1 MVDDIASE
9 DFVTAYSSPSSS
21 GTTYMMY
28 GYKKGYTL
36 NALWGFRYGGVWH
49 NQEEVERNKIT
60 KAYASASGNTFKPGY
75 ARYQDINHDG
85 ALNSDDLVY
94 LGSADPDL
102 YGGIQN
108 TFNIH
113 NFTFSFFFNYSIGGK
128 IYNVAELWMGNGSP
142 YTNQY
147 KYMQNSWHPV
157 RNPNSN
163 LPMAGSYDA
172 LPSDRLVH
180 DASYLRLK
188 NISASYTFDMRKV
201 TKNRLRDIR
210 VSVSGEKHSTCGRN
224 TTDSI
229 GRFDI
234 EFQLGPA
241 ARRHRR
247 LSQAPDHYFQPPD
260 QILTAKTMKSYSFL
274 KKYLLAA
281 TATAALL
288 FSACDLDEHPTSF
301 VGPKE
306 YYKTRAQCLA
316 GLNACYIPI
325 NSIYDYCFLIMT
337 EGVTDL
343 MYIASGTKDAQL
355 DISPAKPLNGQKIWT
370 QCYKGVMYCNSTIA
384 AIERSPLNDIK
395 ESSEADKLPL
405 LAEGVVIRSFYYWLL
420 TCIFGD
426 VPFYT
431 KEVADQQVMQEIAH
445 MGRMSAKETRDYLI
459 DELQRYV
466 PSMDQV
472 RSSEVAD
479 NRMGAAMG
487 WMMIAKLAQ
496 WNHRWDDALEALGE
510 LEKIYGDLQQYP
522 LEDIMFR
529 NKNTPESI
537 FEVQRT
543 YTPGGL
549 SVTTNVAAITTP
561 YHNGK
566 GIYDGVEIPEMGTG
580 MTTWTSMRP
589 NSYFCDGLQTKKSND
604 KRKTLNMAWE
614 YDGKPF
620 SGVGTRPWLGPK
632 FWCPGMQNT
641 ADFSNQKVFRYADAI
656 LMMAEC
662 YAETEDSDEAVRYL
676 NMVRERAG
684 TTAYV
689 FKNKDALLEEIQK
702 ERGRELLGEFQRKF
716 DLVRWGIWY
725 QMTYEYTNY
734 PTLKTAALPCHEML
748 PDPRQGGRL
757 FRRRARQ
764 QGL

>member
-1 MVDDIASE
+1 
-9 DFVTAYSSPSSS
+9 
-21 GTTYMMY
+21 
-28 GYKKGYTL
+28 
-36 NALWGFRYGGVWH
+36 
-49 NQEEVERNKIT
+49 
-60 KAYASASGNTFKPGY
+60 
-75 ARYQDINHDG
+75 
-85 ALNSDDLVY
+85 
-94 LGSADPDL
+94 
-102 YGGIQN
+102 
-108 TFNIH
+108 
-113 NFTFSFFFNYSIGGK
+113 
-128 IYNVAELWMGNGSP
+128 
-142 YTNQY
+142 
-147 KYMQNSWHPV
+147 
-157 RNPNSN
+157 
-163 LPMAGSYDA
+163 
-172 LPSDRLVH
+172 
-180 DASYLRLK
+180 
-188 NISASYTFDMRKV
+188 
-201 TKNRLRDIR
+201 
-210 VSVSGEKHSTCGRN
+210 
-224 TTDSI
+224 
-229 GRFDI
+229 
-234 EFQLGPA
+234 
-241 ARRHRR
+241 
-247 LSQAPDHYFQPPD
+247 
-260 QILTAKTMKSYSFL
+260 
-274 KKYLLAA
+274 
-281 TATAALL
+281 
-288 FSACDLDEHPTSF
+288 
-301 VGPKE
+301 
-306 YYKTRAQCLA
+306 
-316 GLNACYIPI
+316 
-325 NSIYDYCFLIMT
+325 
-337 EGVTDL
+337 
-343 MYIASGTKDAQL
+343 
-355 DISPAKPLNGQKIWT
+355 
-370 QCYKGVMYCNSTIA
+370 MYCNSTIA

-395 ESSEADKLPL
+395 ESSEADKSPL

-734 PTLKTAALPCHEML
+734 PTLKDNMLPCHEYYPI
-748 PDPRQGGRL
+748 PDKEVVYSGGAL
-757 FRRRARQ
+757 DNKAYNEY
-764 QGL
+764 GM

>member
-1 MVDDIASE
+1 
-9 DFVTAYSSPSSS
+9 
-21 GTTYMMY
+21 
-28 GYKKGYTL
+28 
-36 NALWGFRYGGVWH
+36 
-49 NQEEVERNKIT
+49 
-60 KAYASASGNTFKPGY
+60 
-75 ARYQDINHDG
+75 
-85 ALNSDDLVY
+85 
-94 LGSADPDL
+94 
-102 YGGIQN
+102 
-108 TFNIH
+108 
-113 NFTFSFFFNYSIGGK
+113 
-128 IYNVAELWMGNGSP
+128 
-142 YTNQY
+142 
-147 KYMQNSWHPV
+147 
-157 RNPNSN
+157 
-163 LPMAGSYDA
+163 
-172 LPSDRLVH
+172 
-180 DASYLRLK
+180 
-188 NISASYTFDMRKV
+188 
-201 TKNRLRDIR
+201 
-210 VSVSGEKHSTCGRN
+210 
-224 TTDSI
+224 
-229 GRFDI
+229 
-234 EFQLGPA
+234 
-241 ARRHRR
+241 
-247 LSQAPDHYFQPPD
+247 
-260 QILTAKTMKSYSFL
+260 MKSYSFL

-384 AIERSPLNDIK
+384 TIERSPLNDIK

-662 YAETEDSDEAVRYL
+662 YAETEGYDEAVRYL

-702 ERGRELLGEFQRKF
+702 ERGR
-716 DLVRWGIWY
+716 
-725 QMTYEYTNY
+725 
-734 PTLKTAALPCHEML
+734 
-748 PDPRQGGRL
+748 
-757 FRRRARQ
+757 
-764 QGL
+764 

>member
-1 MVDDIASE
+1 M
-9 DFVTAYSSPSSS
+9 
-21 GTTYMMY
+21 
-28 GYKKGYTL
+28 K
-36 NALWGFRYGGVWH
+36 
-49 NQEEVERNKIT
+49 T
-60 KAYASASGNTFKPGY
+60 KY
-75 ARYQDINHDG
+75 I
-85 ALNSDDLVY
+85 LL
-94 LGSADPDL
+94 
-102 YGGIQN
+102 
-108 TFNIH
+108 
-113 NFTFSFFFNYSIGGK
+113 
-128 IYNVAELWMGNGSP
+128 
-142 YTNQY
+142 
-147 KYMQNSWHPV
+147 
-157 RNPNSN
+157 
-163 LPMAGSYDA
+163 
-172 LPSDRLVH
+172 
-180 DASYLRLK
+180 
-188 NISASYTFDMRKV
+188 
-201 TKNRLRDIR
+201 
-210 VSVSGEKHSTCGRN
+210 
-224 TTDSI
+224 
-229 GRFDI
+229 
-234 EFQLGPA
+234 
-241 ARRHRR
+241 
-247 LSQAPDHYFQPPD
+247 
-260 QILTAKTMKSYSFL
+260 ILTAWL
-274 KKYLLAA
+274 
-281 TATAALL
+281 TASCSLQEDTEG
-288 FSACDLDEHPTSF
+288 FSTPSDF
-301 VGPKE
+301 
-306 YYKTRAQCLA
+306 YKTKTQCQSA
-316 GLNACYIPI
+316 VNSCYIPLKNLYTYKMMI
-325 NSIYDYCFLIMT
+325 AT

-343 MYIASGTKDAQL
+343 MYIASGTQDAQL
-355 DISPAKPLNGQKIWT
+355 DISPSQPRFGADMWT
-370 QCYKGVMYCNSTIA
+370 YGYRGVMYCNMAVTGIENSTIDEKDRNSLVA
-384 AIERSPLNDIK
+384 
-395 ESSEADKLPL
+395 EAKVLR
-405 LAEGVVIRSFYYWLL
+405 AFYYYLL
-420 TCIFGD
+420 TSFFGD

-445 MGRMSAKETRDYLI
+445 MGRMPAKETRDYLI

-522 LEDIMFR
+522 LDDIMFR

-549 SVTTNVAAITTP
+549 AVTTNVAAITTP

-589 NSYFCDGLQTKKSND
+589 NSYFCDGLQTKKSSD

-662 YAETEDSDEAVRYL
+662 YAETENPDEAVRYL

-689 FKNKDALLEEIQK
+689 FKNNDALLEEIQR

-734 PTLKTAALPCHEML
+734 PTLKDNMLPCHEYYPI
-748 PDPRQGGRL
+748 PDKEVVYSGGAL
-757 FRRRARQ
+757 DNKAYNEY
-764 QGL
+764 GM

>member
-1 MVDDIASE
+1 M
-9 DFVTAYSSPSSS
+9 
-21 GTTYMMY
+21 
-28 GYKKGYTL
+28 K
-36 NALWGFRYGGVWH
+36 
-49 NQEEVERNKIT
+49 T
-60 KAYASASGNTFKPGY
+60 KY
-75 ARYQDINHDG
+75 I
-85 ALNSDDLVY
+85 LL
-94 LGSADPDL
+94 
-102 YGGIQN
+102 
-108 TFNIH
+108 
-113 NFTFSFFFNYSIGGK
+113 
-128 IYNVAELWMGNGSP
+128 
-142 YTNQY
+142 
-147 KYMQNSWHPV
+147 
-157 RNPNSN
+157 
-163 LPMAGSYDA
+163 
-172 LPSDRLVH
+172 
-180 DASYLRLK
+180 
-188 NISASYTFDMRKV
+188 
-201 TKNRLRDIR
+201 
-210 VSVSGEKHSTCGRN
+210 
-224 TTDSI
+224 
-229 GRFDI
+229 
-234 EFQLGPA
+234 
-241 ARRHRR
+241 
-247 LSQAPDHYFQPPD
+247 
-260 QILTAKTMKSYSFL
+260 ILTAWI
-274 KKYLLAA
+274 
-281 TATAALL
+281 TASCSLQEDTEG
-288 FSACDLDEHPTSF
+288 FSTPGDF
-301 VGPKE
+301 
-306 YYKTRAQCLA
+306 YKTKTQCQSA
-316 GLNACYIPI
+316 VNSCYIPLKNLYTYKMMI
-325 NSIYDYCFLIMT
+325 AT

-343 MYIASGTKDAQL
+343 MYIASGTQDAQL
-355 DISPAKPLNGQKIWT
+355 DISPSQPRFGADMWT
-370 QCYKGVMYCNSTIA
+370 YGYRGVMYCNMAVTG
-384 AIERSPLNDIK
+384 IENSPIDEKDRNSLVA
-395 ESSEADKLPL
+395 EAKVLR
-405 LAEGVVIRSFYYWLL
+405 AFYYYLL
-420 TCIFGD
+420 TSFFGD

-734 PTLKTAALPCHEML
+734 PTLKDNMLPCHEYYPI
-748 PDPRQGGRL
+748 PDKEVVYSGGAL
-757 FRRRARQ
+757 DNKAYNEY
-764 QGL
+764 GM

>member
-1 MVDDIASE
+1 
-9 DFVTAYSSPSSS
+9 
-21 GTTYMMY
+21 
-28 GYKKGYTL
+28 
-36 NALWGFRYGGVWH
+36 
-49 NQEEVERNKIT
+49 
-60 KAYASASGNTFKPGY
+60 
-75 ARYQDINHDG
+75 
-85 ALNSDDLVY
+85 
-94 LGSADPDL
+94 
-102 YGGIQN
+102 
-108 TFNIH
+108 
-113 NFTFSFFFNYSIGGK
+113 
-128 IYNVAELWMGNGSP
+128 
-142 YTNQY
+142 
-147 KYMQNSWHPV
+147 
-157 RNPNSN
+157 
-163 LPMAGSYDA
+163 
-172 LPSDRLVH
+172 
-180 DASYLRLK
+180 
-188 NISASYTFDMRKV
+188 
-201 TKNRLRDIR
+201 
-210 VSVSGEKHSTCGRN
+210 
-224 TTDSI
+224 
-229 GRFDI
+229 
-234 EFQLGPA
+234 
-241 ARRHRR
+241 
-247 LSQAPDHYFQPPD
+247 
-260 QILTAKTMKSYSFL
+260 MKSYSFL

-641 ADFSNQKVFRYADAI
+641 ADFSNQKVVTNAAREILLISRSPIPYPKGTLDFEYEKVTGIQLYSKQALKFYHDTPKSILEKAEENDMMRFIENGHKVHAI
-656 LMMAEC
+656 VSP
-662 YAETEDSDEAVRYL
+662 YKTVSVD
-676 NMVRERAG
+676 
-684 TTAYV
+684 TP
-689 FKNKDALLEEIQK
+689 KDLALVNEILK
-702 ERGRELLGEFQRKF
+702 EKQHG
-716 DLVRWGIWY
+716 
-725 QMTYEYTNY
+725 
-734 PTLKTAALPCHEML
+734 
-748 PDPRQGGRL
+748 
-757 FRRRARQ
+757 
-764 QGL
+764 

>member
-1 MVDDIASE
+1 
-9 DFVTAYSSPSSS
+9 
-21 GTTYMMY
+21 
-28 GYKKGYTL
+28 
-36 NALWGFRYGGVWH
+36 
-49 NQEEVERNKIT
+49 
-60 KAYASASGNTFKPGY
+60 
-75 ARYQDINHDG
+75 
-85 ALNSDDLVY
+85 
-94 LGSADPDL
+94 
-102 YGGIQN
+102 
-108 TFNIH
+108 
-113 NFTFSFFFNYSIGGK
+113 
-128 IYNVAELWMGNGSP
+128 
-142 YTNQY
+142 
-147 KYMQNSWHPV
+147 
-157 RNPNSN
+157 
-163 LPMAGSYDA
+163 
-172 LPSDRLVH
+172 
-180 DASYLRLK
+180 
-188 NISASYTFDMRKV
+188 
-201 TKNRLRDIR
+201 
-210 VSVSGEKHSTCGRN
+210 
-224 TTDSI
+224 
-229 GRFDI
+229 
-234 EFQLGPA
+234 
-241 ARRHRR
+241 
-247 LSQAPDHYFQPPD
+247 
-260 QILTAKTMKSYSFL
+260 MKSYSFL

-620 SGVGTRPWLGPK
+620 SGVGTRPVSG
-632 FWCPGMQNT
+632 
-641 ADFSNQKVFRYADAI
+641 DA
-656 LMMAEC
+656 EH
-662 YAETEDSDEAVRYL
+662 R
-676 NMVRERAG
+676 R
-684 TTAYV
+684 
-689 FKNKDALLEEIQK
+689 LLQPEGIPLCRRHPDDGGVLRRDGGLR
-702 ERGRELLGEFQRKF
+702 RGRPLPEHGPGTRRNHRLRLQEQRCASGGDPEGARTRTAGRIPAQVRPGTLGNLVSD
-716 DLVRWGIWY
+716 DLRIH
-725 QMTYEYTNY
+725 Q
-734 PTLKTAALPCHEML
+734 LPDAQGQHAPLPRIL

-757 FRRRARQ
+757 FGRRARQ

>member
-1 MVDDIASE
+1 
-9 DFVTAYSSPSSS
+9 
-21 GTTYMMY
+21 
-28 GYKKGYTL
+28 
-36 NALWGFRYGGVWH
+36 
-49 NQEEVERNKIT
+49 
-60 KAYASASGNTFKPGY
+60 
-75 ARYQDINHDG
+75 
-85 ALNSDDLVY
+85 
-94 LGSADPDL
+94 
-102 YGGIQN
+102 
-108 TFNIH
+108 
-113 NFTFSFFFNYSIGGK
+113 
-128 IYNVAELWMGNGSP
+128 
-142 YTNQY
+142 
-147 KYMQNSWHPV
+147 
-157 RNPNSN
+157 
-163 LPMAGSYDA
+163 
-172 LPSDRLVH
+172 
-180 DASYLRLK
+180 
-188 NISASYTFDMRKV
+188 
-201 TKNRLRDIR
+201 
-210 VSVSGEKHSTCGRN
+210 
-224 TTDSI
+224 
-229 GRFDI
+229 
-234 EFQLGPA
+234 
-241 ARRHRR
+241 
-247 LSQAPDHYFQPPD
+247 
-260 QILTAKTMKSYSFL
+260 MKSYSFL

-656 LMMAEC
+656 LMMAEIDLLDQLPWMLSQLREAFARYDMAFWEMMLFSGLVC
-662 YAETEDSDEAVRYL
+662 FVRMVSAIACIYAACMVGHQFKSHPALAGILSFFGMQYVQGWIEKLLRVGARVYETALYTVVGDAGSIQTSLSAQGFMGCAALTLGIAAAFGVFWFGLTVWLMRNRL
-676 NMVRERAG
+676 NME
-684 TTAYV
+684 
-689 FKNKDALLEEIQK
+689 
-702 ERGRELLGEFQRKF
+702 
-716 DLVRWGIWY
+716 
-725 QMTYEYTNY
+725 
-734 PTLKTAALPCHEML
+734 
-748 PDPRQGGRL
+748 
-757 FRRRARQ
+757 
-764 QGL
+764 

>member
-1 MVDDIASE
+1 M
-9 DFVTAYSSPSSS
+9 
-21 GTTYMMY
+21 
-28 GYKKGYTL
+28 K
-36 NALWGFRYGGVWH
+36 
-49 NQEEVERNKIT
+49 T
-60 KAYASASGNTFKPGY
+60 KY
-75 ARYQDINHDG
+75 I
-85 ALNSDDLVY
+85 LL
-94 LGSADPDL
+94 
-102 YGGIQN
+102 
-108 TFNIH
+108 
-113 NFTFSFFFNYSIGGK
+113 
-128 IYNVAELWMGNGSP
+128 
-142 YTNQY
+142 
-147 KYMQNSWHPV
+147 
-157 RNPNSN
+157 
-163 LPMAGSYDA
+163 
-172 LPSDRLVH
+172 
-180 DASYLRLK
+180 
-188 NISASYTFDMRKV
+188 
-201 TKNRLRDIR
+201 
-210 VSVSGEKHSTCGRN
+210 
-224 TTDSI
+224 
-229 GRFDI
+229 
-234 EFQLGPA
+234 
-241 ARRHRR
+241 
-247 LSQAPDHYFQPPD
+247 
-260 QILTAKTMKSYSFL
+260 ILTAWI
-274 KKYLLAA
+274 
-281 TATAALL
+281 TASCSLQEDTEG
-288 FSACDLDEHPTSF
+288 FSTPGDF
-301 VGPKE
+301 
-306 YYKTRAQCLA
+306 YKTKTQCQSA
-316 GLNACYIPI
+316 VNSCYIPLKNLYTYKMMI
-325 NSIYDYCFLIMT
+325 AT

-405 LAEGVVIRSFYYWLL
+405 MAEGVVIRSFYYWLL

-496 WNHRWDDALEALGE
+496 WNHRWDDALKALGE

-566 GIYDGVEIPEMGTG
+566 GIYDGVEIPELGDQATV
-580 MTTWTSMRP
+580 WSAMRP
-589 NSYFCDGLQTKKSND
+589 NVYFSQGLQSKMGKD
-604 KRKTLNMAWE
+604 IRAKYNMAWGYE
-614 YDGKPF
+614 DKTF
-620 SGVGTRPWLGPK
+620 NSTNTRPWCGPK
-632 FWCPGMQNT
+632 FWCPNMQSS
-641 ADFSNQKVFRYADAI
+641 ADGNNYKVFRYADAL

-662 YAETEDSDEAVRYL
+662 YFYKENYEKAVEYL
-676 NMVRERAG
+676 DMTRTRANLSKYTFRTPARLEEEIRNERA
-684 TTAYV
+684 
-689 FKNKDALLEEIQK
+689 
-702 ERGRELLGEFQRKF
+702 RELFGEFQRKY

-725 QMTYEYTNY
+725 EAVTDNSDYAYLQLN
-734 PTLKTAALPCHEML
+734 TANSRIKPCHRYYPI
-748 PDPRQGGRL
+748 PDTEVTYSKNNL
-757 FRRRARQ
+757 DNNEYKAY
-764 QGL
+764 GL